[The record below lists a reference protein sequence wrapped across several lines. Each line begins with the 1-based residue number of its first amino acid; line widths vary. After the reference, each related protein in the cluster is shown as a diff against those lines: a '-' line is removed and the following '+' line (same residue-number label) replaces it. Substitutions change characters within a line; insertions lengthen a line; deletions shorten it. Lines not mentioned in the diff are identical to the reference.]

1 MFTDFRIDIYTD
13 VVFHKN
19 FEDIRQ
25 QGKTNGS
32 NGDEWKTNGN
42 NEERKLKQT
51 IEMNGKPKK
60 TNGNNGDE

>member
-42 NEERKLKQT
+42 N
-51 IEMNGKPKK
+51 
-60 TNGNNGDE
+60 GDE